1 MTNSRLMYSARFS
14 LLNKKQYSQGNLVMS
29 IVFLSYYVIT
39 KL

>member
-1 MTNSRLMYSARFS
+1 MTNSRLMYSMRLS